1 MLPSVTTLT
10 AAPRLFVAA
19 LAITAAVAAPVEAR
33 DRTVTQDDLLK
44 GVVASVLIGTVVNGM
59 MQPQVRQPQPLPVR
73 PAPVY
78 QPAPV
83 YHPAPVYQPAPVYV
97 PQPVYAPA
105 PVSIYRTP
113 AGRAFNS
120 YSRHERQAIQRRLAI
135 EGYYY
140 GGIDGSFGPGTYNAV
155 AAYASDA
162 RLTRELGSTSGA
174 FGVYD
179 SLLY

>member
-1 MLPSVTTLT
+1 MLPSVTSLA

-19 LAITAAVAAPVEAR
+19 LAITAAAAAPVQAR
-33 DRTVTQDDLLK
+33 DKHVSQDDLLK
-44 GVVASVLIGTVVNGM
+44 GVVASVLIGSVVNSM
-59 MQPQVRQPQPLPVR
+59 MQPPPRQPVPQPLPVR

-78 QPAPV
+78 QAPPPV
-83 YHPAPVYQPAPVYV
+83 YAPAPVYV

-113 AGRAFNS
+113 AARAFNS
-120 YSRHERQAIQRRLAI
+120 YSRYERQAIQRRLAAQ
-135 EGYYY
+135 GYYF

-155 AAYASDA
+155 VSYANAA
-162 RLTRELGSTSGA
+162 RLSAELGTTSGA
-174 FGVYD
+174 YGVYD